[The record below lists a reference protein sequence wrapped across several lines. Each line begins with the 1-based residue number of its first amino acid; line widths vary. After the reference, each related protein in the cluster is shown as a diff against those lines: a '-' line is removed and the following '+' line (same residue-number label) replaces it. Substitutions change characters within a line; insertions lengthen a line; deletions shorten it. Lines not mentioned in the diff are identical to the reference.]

1 MTDIPPP
8 TTSSA
13 AIPHP
18 DPDVRTADDT
28 QVTYYEGSPKLRGE
42 LGLLFLWTIIGIILI
57 AVPIILHSARQ
68 DGVPWWLIAG
78 GVLLALLCW
87 TIPGILVRREFFR
100 ITNYRIDV
108 ERGLLFKNYDT
119 TELWHVEDV
128 HLRQS
133 PIDRMFNVG
142 TITIISAD
150 ATNPR
155 LELNSVSDP
164 RKLLE
169 TLKTRIIAVKR
180 QRGVVKLDAG

>member
-1 MTDIPPP
+1 MTDPMPPL
-8 TTSSA
+8 SSAA

-42 LGLLFLWTIIGIILI
+42 LGLLILWSIIGLLLF
-57 AVPIILHSARQ
+57 AVPIVIHFNRT

-78 GVLLALLCW
+78 GVVLGLLCW

-108 ERGLLFKNYDT
+108 ERGLLFKNFDT
-119 TELWHVEDV
+119 TELWHIEDV

-133 PIDRMFNVG
+133 PIDRIFNVG
-142 TITIISAD
+142 TITVISND

-155 LELNSVSDP
+155 LELNSIADP

-180 QRGVVKLDAG
+180 QRGVVKIDAG